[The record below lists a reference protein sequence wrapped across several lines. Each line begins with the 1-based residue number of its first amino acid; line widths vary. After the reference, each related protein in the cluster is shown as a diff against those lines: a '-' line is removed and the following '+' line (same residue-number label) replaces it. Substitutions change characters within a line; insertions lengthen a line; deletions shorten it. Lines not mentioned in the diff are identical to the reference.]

1 MSKSK
6 FRSVATVG
14 AMTVAL
20 ACMAPALASA
30 QPTLGSSTGSGLI
43 DDPIGTIQSGSAAID
58 PIGILQGGIG
68 IVEDYLGGGSSGS
81 GTPTQQCNGS
91 TQSGQEGV
99 TDTLHELGRP
109 GPTSFVLAYETE
121 NVPDQI
127 EVFYQG
133 APIANTGYVGDD
145 LNEGSGSVIVN
156 VPPGTATA
164 VLVRVTG
171 PSGTVWDYTVN
182 CPN

>member
-6 FRSVATVG
+6 FRRVAAVG
-14 AMTVAL
+14 TISLAF

-58 PIGILQGGIG
+58 PIGIVQGGIG
-68 IVEDYLGGGSSGS
+68 IVEDYLGGGSSGG
-81 GTPTQQCNGS
+81 GTPTQQCNES
-91 TQSGQEGV
+91 TQAGGEGV
-99 TDTLHELGRP
+99 TDTLHNLGRT

-121 NVPDQI
+121 YVPDQI

-133 APIANTGYVGDD
+133 APLYNSGYVGDN
-145 LNEGSGSVIVN
+145 LNEGTGSAVVN
-156 VPPGTATA
+156 VPPGVESS

-171 PSGTVWDYTVN
+171 PSDTEWSYTVN